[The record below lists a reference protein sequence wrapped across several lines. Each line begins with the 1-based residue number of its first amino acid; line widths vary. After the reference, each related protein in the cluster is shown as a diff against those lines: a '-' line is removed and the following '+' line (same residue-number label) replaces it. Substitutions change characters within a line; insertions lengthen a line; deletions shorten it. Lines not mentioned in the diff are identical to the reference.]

1 MMRFLALLPLA
12 VFWVTVL
19 LVALPAAA
27 KEGNA
32 SQADAAA
39 LALLEQ
45 VASHSQV
52 TTTLSSPFVQE
63 RHSPLLAE
71 PLVSEGQLCLSRRK
85 VVATNASDDGM
96 DVLWA
101 YTRPAAPGFLLR
113 QGLGSMVQGDGTL
126 RPLNQREQTATAA
139 IARLM
144 ALWLQPDARRIQSQY
159 TIARPH
165 PEAPTLVL
173 TPRRPQFFTRLEATF
188 AADGS
193 ALLNLLLEEKNGAT
207 LRLTFTDTRI
217 NEPLPGPCQMLGN

>member
-1 MMRFLALLPLA
+1 MRALALFL
-12 VFWVTVL
+12 V
-19 LVALPAAA
+19 VALLTILPVAAQ
-27 KEGNA
+27 EA
-32 SQADAAA
+32 SAPQADAAA

-45 VASHSQV
+45 VASHSQA
-52 TTTLSSPFVQE
+52 TTTLSTPFVQE

-85 VVATNASDDGM
+85 AIAGAANDEGM

-113 QGLGSMVQGDGTL
+113 QGQGSMVQADGTL
-126 RPLNQREQTATAA
+126 RPLNRREQTATAA

-144 ALWLQPDARRIQSQY
+144 ALWLQPDARRIQSQF
-159 TIARPH
+159 AVERPH

-173 TPRRPQFFTRLEATF
+173 IPRRPQFFTRLEATF
-188 AADGS
+188 AADGAS
-193 ALLNLLLEEKNGAT
+193 LASLLLEEKNGAT

-217 NEPLPGPCQMLGN
+217 NEPLPGPCQILGK